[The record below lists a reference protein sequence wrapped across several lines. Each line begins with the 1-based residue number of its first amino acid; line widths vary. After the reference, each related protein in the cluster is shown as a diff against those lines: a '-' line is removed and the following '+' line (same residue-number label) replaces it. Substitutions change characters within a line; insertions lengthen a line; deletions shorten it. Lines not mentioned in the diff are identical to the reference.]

1 MEQSNLDYIKKLS
14 GDNAEFKKKL
24 IDIIKYELPLEI
36 VAYEKFIEE
45 QKLVNAAESVH
56 KLKHKINILG
66 MEKSYYIAETFEN
79 NLKENSLDLSS
90 EFKKI
95 LDTMQNFIK
104 TL

>member
-56 KLKHKINILG
+56 KLKHLL
-66 MEKSYYIAETFEN
+66 YCR
-79 NLKENSLDLSS
+79 NLRK
-90 EFKKI
+90 
-95 LDTMQNFIK
+95 
-104 TL
+104 